1 MYMSNWDTN
10 FGEVSERFLSLLS
23 TNAQVT
29 AKKFGSKSIASVL
42 KKVLA
47 DFDKKTTSKCAT
59 LVSDFYGAGEPSSL
73 SPSTYLKHFLGQIM
87 MYAETRRFIP
97 VVVYRLNRCNDD
109 DRKVLLQFFKRMK
122 ELLNTPSEEEALVST
137 LEYYLILFSEMWE
150 SPTPDLATMNER
162 YANAAISAGPI
173 SSMLSLY
180 RAFTK
185 DTSAACTALNIT
197 ASSAPAIAYK
207 KDKYWNVAA
216 KISAQAS
223 VLLMSG
229 KLDPQ
234 TPHKYAERLFN
245 VLDGSKKELI
255 AFEFAAH
262 GALFNTRY
270 NPYLDAYGWTPLTPK
285 ICGGELL
292 ASYVKNNGDFS
303 KLDKTCVAAANS
315 DDVYDGETYFYA
327 SSKYKTAVILVLT
340 AAGVIF
346 LSLAIY
352 ACRAK
357 ERRVERRKNA
367 QAQIAMEDDALRGS
381 PTNAAAYEPPIESG
395 SLAAPA

>member
-1 MYMSNWDTN
+1 
-10 FGEVSERFLSLLS
+10 
-23 TNAQVT
+23 
-29 AKKFGSKSIASVL
+29 
-42 KKVLA
+42 
-47 DFDKKTTSKCAT
+47 
-59 LVSDFYGAGEPSSL
+59 
-73 SPSTYLKHFLGQIM
+73 
-87 MYAETRRFIP
+87 MYAETRGFIP

-315 DDVYDGETYFYA
+315 YMADLDPAKAFQNMFFYLNSDDVYDGETYFLRLKQVQDGGDP
-327 SSKYKTAVILVLT
+327 S
-340 AAGVIF
+340 
-346 LSLAIY
+346 
-352 ACRAK
+352 K
-357 ERRVERRKNA
+357 ERRVKRRKNA
-367 QAQIAMEDDALRGS
+367 QAQIVTDGDALRGS

-395 SLAAPA
+395 SPAARV